1 MSIQTPHG
9 FPRTKR
15 LLTPK
20 DFREVFDD
28 VIAKA
33 ACPEL
38 LILCKQRTP
47 SKNTSSEKD
56 SKTDASKSIGRI
68 GFIISK
74 KNIKHAVQRN
84 RVKRIFRDNFR
95 HLPDQM
101 LNYDLIVMAK
111 KGADKLT
118 NEEIHKLAHKLLK
131 KTTKRALQN
140 KPSL

>member
-1 MSIQTPHG
+1 MSIQAPHG

-28 VIAKA
+28 VVAKA

-38 LILCKQRTP
+38 LILCKQRSKP
-47 SKNTSSEKD
+47 SPKNPD
-56 SKTDASKSIGRI
+56 SALSGRI

-74 KNIKHAVQRN
+74 KNIKLAVQRN
-84 RVKRIFRDNFR
+84 RIKRIFRDNFR

-140 KPSL
+140 QASL